1 MMNTTAKMTQLHSFT
16 EQQLCSE
23 NVRQSANQVVR
34 ARNDPYDSK
43 VSSQMSK
50 CSNTNP
56 SCTWPIGIAPKRHQ
70 GINQHKTL
78 LEALSPSD
86 VDALSNQH
94 LMTLMTVTAPAV
106 GRRR

>member
-1 MMNTTAKMTQLHSFT
+1 MMNTTVKMTQLHSFT

-23 NVRQSANQVVR
+23 NVCQNANQVVR

-50 CSNTNP
+50 CSDTNP

-70 GINQHKTL
+70 GHTTL

-86 VDALSNQH
+86 VDALSNQ
-94 LMTLMTVTAPAV
+94 LLMTVTAPAV

>member
-1 MMNTTAKMTQLHSFT
+1 MSMVNTTVKVAQLHSFT

-23 NVRQSANQVVR
+23 NVCQNANQVVR

-50 CSNTNP
+50 CSDTNP
-56 SCTWPIGIAPKRHQ
+56 SCTWPIGIGPKRHQ
-70 GINQHKTL
+70 GHKTL

-86 VDALSNQH
+86 VDALLNQ
-94 LMTLMTVTAPAV
+94 LLMTVTAPAV
-106 GRRR
+106 RRRR

>member
-1 MMNTTAKMTQLHSFT
+1 MSMMNTTVKMAQLHSFT

-23 NVRQSANQVVR
+23 NVCQNANQAAR

-56 SCTWPIGIAPKRHQ
+56 SCMWPIGIAPKRHQ
-70 GINQHKTL
+70 GKSTQN
-78 LEALSPSD
+78 
-86 VDALSNQH
+86 
-94 LMTLMTVTAPAV
+94 TV
-106 GRRR
+106 GSSKSIRRRRSLKPAFDDCDCTSSWA

>member
-1 MMNTTAKMTQLHSFT
+1 MSMMNTNSVKMAQLHSFT

-23 NVRQSANQVVR
+23 NVCQNANQVAR

-70 GINQHKTL
+70 GKSTQHCWKL
-78 LEALSPSD
+78 
-86 VDALSNQH
+86 
-94 LMTLMTVTAPAV
+94 
-106 GRRR
+106 

>member
-1 MMNTTAKMTQLHSFT
+1 MMNTTVKMTQLHSFT

-23 NVRQSANQVVR
+23 NVRQNANQVVR

-70 GINQHKTL
+70 GKQHKTL

-94 LMTLMTVTAPAV
+94 LMTVTAPAV
-106 GRRR
+106 RRRR

>member
-1 MMNTTAKMTQLHSFT
+1 MSRMNTTVKMTQLHSFT

-23 NVRQSANQVVR
+23 NVRQNANQVVR

-50 CSNTNP
+50 CSNTNL

-70 GINQHKTL
+70 GKSTQN
-78 LEALSPSD
+78 
-86 VDALSNQH
+86 
-94 LMTLMTVTAPAV
+94 TV
-106 GRRR
+106 GSSKSIRRRRSLKPAFDDCDCTSS

>member
-1 MMNTTAKMTQLHSFT
+1 MMNTAVKMAQLHSFR

-23 NVRQSANQVVR
+23 NVRQNASQVVR

-70 GINQHKTL
+70 GKSTQHCWKL
-78 LEALSPSD
+78 
-86 VDALSNQH
+86 
-94 LMTLMTVTAPAV
+94 
-106 GRRR
+106 